1 MLKTEKRDIVW
12 CCSKWKSAFSDL
24 GSLLFHV
31 STSSGPAGRSKDFS
45 PRTWDTGTAA
55 RAPPTSTTNASLHQS
70 GPYFSARP
78 IKLESTQ
85 HRDCLKGPGL
95 KKKGCCGC
103 LHLGTLDT
111 TPDRRRRRRWWHR
124 TAVVAKRARARACD
138 GHHHHVELSF
148 CSQARLPTRNLQ
160 LQTCAVTQTTQLQ
173 SPRGRMSSVLR
184 AADLHQGLD
193 SENSSSPTELS
204 RVCEGDARQARSK
217 T

>member
-1 MLKTEKRDIVW
+1 MLETEKRDIVW
-12 CCSKWKSAFSDL
+12 CCSKWKSALSDL

-31 STSSGPAGRSKDFS
+31 STSSGPAGRSRDFS
-45 PRTWDTGTAA
+45 HS
-55 RAPPTSTTNASLHQS
+55 APSIRRHTVDVD
-70 GPYFSARP
+70 GDGGIARP
-78 IKLESTQ
+78 RKE
-85 HRDCLKGPGL
+85 GPGL
-95 KKKGCCGC
+95 SLRQSPSPC
-103 LHLGTLDT
+103 
-111 TPDRRRRRRWWHR
+111 R
-124 TAVVAKRARARACD
+124 AVV
-138 GHHHHVELSF
+138 